1 MNTKTETGVILNGE
15 RRILNPGETVLLL
28 ISELTGAAIEADGL
42 TSDGRRL
49 GVAVA
54 LNGAVVPRSLWAQTF
69 LVTGDDIEVVTA
81 AQGG

>member
-1 MNTKTETGVILNGE
+1 MNTETETGVILNGE
-15 RRILNPGETVLLL
+15 RRILNPGETVLFL

>member
-1 MNTKTETGVILNGE
+1 MTTKTDPGVILNGD
-15 RRILNPGETVLLL
+15 RRILNLGETVTDL
-28 ISELTGAAIEADGL
+28 ISELTGAAIEADGR

-54 LNGAVVPRSLWAQTF
+54 VNGEVIPRGLWAQTL
-69 LVTGDDIEVVTA
+69 LVAGDDIEVVTA